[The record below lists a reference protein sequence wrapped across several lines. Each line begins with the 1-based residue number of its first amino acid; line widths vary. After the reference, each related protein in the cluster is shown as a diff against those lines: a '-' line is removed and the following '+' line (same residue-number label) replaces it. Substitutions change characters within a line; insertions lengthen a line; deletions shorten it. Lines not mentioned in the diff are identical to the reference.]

1 MDRNGI
7 LLQMEILKFGGSPLR
22 IQHLEITLKDSLHKI
37 IWFKS
42 YLDIDVKKILIHHRK
57 LKEEAADLLMTAGKE
72 ECWNGLQLHS
82 NIPVTDSLSINNTF
96 YEVTVFDLMY
106 PHDVFLRMHPG

>member
-1 MDRNGI
+1 MI
-7 LLQMEILKFGGSPLR
+7 P
-22 IQHLEITLKDSLHKI
+22 
-37 IWFKS
+37 
-42 YLDIDVKKILIHHRK
+42 HRE

-72 ECWNGLQLHS
+72 EYLRGLQLHS

-96 YEVTVFDLMY
+96 YEVTVFDLIY